1 MPSRTTWLTC
11 VTFALAGCS
20 DNSPPHATQSAAPQA
35 VAAAETKPGAKTTT
49 AATATKPTAAAADKN
64 LISLFDGKTLNN
76 WKATDFGASGAV
88 EVEDGNLVVRAG
100 DTLSGVTWTGPKLPA
115 TDYQLD
121 FDAKKL
127 DGSDFFVGVTFPAG
141 DTHASLVLGGWGGS
155 TTGISSINGEDAANN
170 ETSSARDF
178 KRGQWYHV
186 TLKVTKDKIQA
197 FLDNDKENPVVD
209 LELEGKKLDTRI
221 DIDAAKPFGLSTYQ
235 TSAAYKN
242 IVIKKL

>member
-1 MPSRTTWLTC
+1 MPPRTTWLAF

-20 DNSPPHATQSAAPQA
+20 DNSQRNAARTPPAPQA
-35 VAAAETKPGAKTTT
+35 VAAAESKPPAQ
-49 AATATKPTAAAADKN
+49 TKPTAATKPAADQN
-64 LISLFDGKTLNN
+64 VITLFDGKTLKN
-76 WKATDFGASGAV
+76 WKSSDFGADGPV
-88 EVEDGNLVVRAG
+88 EVEDGTLVVRAG
-100 DTLSGVTWTGPKLPA
+100 STLSGVTWTGPKLPT

-127 DGSDFFVGVTFPAG
+127 DGSDFFVGVTFPVN
-141 DTHASLVLGGWGGS
+141 DTFASLVLGGWGGS
-155 TTGISSINGEDAANN
+155 TTGISSINGDDAANN

-186 TLKVTKDKIQA
+186 TLKVTRDKIQA

-242 IVIKKL
+242 LVIKKL